1 MDLSSVGV
9 GELLPH
15 GPEMRLVDRLV
26 TYDPAR
32 SVVSAAISDQC
43 VFFDR
48 TGVPAWVGIEYMA
61 QAVAAHA
68 GFEARL
74 RGEPPA
80 VGFML
85 GTRAYESCVNEFPSG
100 CTLTISV
107 EPLVLDGGF
116 AAFKCAIATDRVLA
130 TAVINVYRPSLD
142 ELARLR
148 VPNIA
153 G

>member
-1 MDLSSVGV
+1 MEPSAVDV

-15 GPEMRLVDRLV
+15 GAEMRLVDRLV
-26 TYDPAR
+26 SFDTAR
-32 SVVSAAISDQC
+32 SVVTAVIDDRC
-43 VFFDR
+43 IFFDK
-48 TGVPAWVGIEYMA
+48 TGVPAWAGIEYMA

-85 GTRAYESCVNEFPSG
+85 GTRAYASFADEFPSG

-107 EPLVLDGGF
+107 EPLALEGGF
-116 AAFKCAIATDRVLA
+116 AAFKCSIETDRVLA
-130 TAVINVYRPSLD
+130 AAVINVYRPSAD

-148 VPNIA
+148 VPSTA
-153 G
+153 R